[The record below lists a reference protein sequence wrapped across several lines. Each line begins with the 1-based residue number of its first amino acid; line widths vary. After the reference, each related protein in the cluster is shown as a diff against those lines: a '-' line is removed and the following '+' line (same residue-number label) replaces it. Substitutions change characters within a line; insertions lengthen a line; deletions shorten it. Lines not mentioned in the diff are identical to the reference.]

1 MRSQLR
7 QPLLATFGRVRLRRT
22 VRLRLTLLYC
32 GMFCVCGAAL
42 LTITYLLV
50 SRFSGHV
57 LQVSHYAPATSV
69 RSAGGPQPGAR
80 LPALPSLAQL
90 QGEAQRDLVSQHS
103 SDLHQLLVWS
113 LVSFAV
119 MGVVSLAIG
128 WLAAGR
134 VLAPLRTM
142 TARTRRISQDNLH
155 ERLALGGPADELR
168 GLGDTIDELLM
179 RLEVAFDA
187 QRRFVAN
194 ASHELR
200 TPLTRIRTALDVAV
214 GKPGPIP
221 AQLIALDQKIREGL
235 DRADR
240 LMESLLV
247 LGSAEHG
254 ELNDSGLLSLRDLI
268 VAALDEHEAEIAARH
283 IAVERSL
290 DPVSVIGSPTLLARL
305 VENVIDNGVRHNQT
319 DGWMRVSL
327 GSISLNSAAGSARF
341 TVDTSGPPVDQA
353 LIDDLARP
361 FRRLRTDRTGS
372 VRGAGLGLSIV
383 AAVAAA
389 HRGTLALRARE
400 QGGLRVVIDLPLPQ
414 QGLPQHSAE
423 VVGARHGAVPAAT
436 GQVRR

>member
-1 MRSQLR
+1 
-7 QPLLATFGRVRLRRT
+7 
-22 VRLRLTLLYC
+22 
-32 GMFCVCGAAL
+32 MFCVCGAAL
-42 LTITYLLV
+42 LAITYLLV

-69 RSAGGPQPGAR
+69 RSAGRPQPGAR

-128 WLAAGR
+128 WMAAGR

-155 ERLALGGPADELR
+155 ERLALGGPDDELR
-168 GLGDTIDELLM
+168 GLGDTIDELLT
-179 RLEVAFDA
+179 RLEIAFDA

-200 TPLTRIRTALDVAV
+200 TPLTRIRTALDVAL
-214 GKPGPIP
+214 GKPEPIP
-221 AQLIALDQKIREGL
+221 VQLIALDQKIREGL

-247 LGSAEHG
+247 LGRAEHG

-268 VAALDEHEAEIAARH
+268 VAVIDEHEAEIVARH

-305 VENVIDNGVRHNQT
+305 VENVIDNGVRHNQM
-319 DGWMRVSL
+319 DGRMR
-327 GSISLNSAAGSARF
+327 ISLNSAAGSARF
-341 TVDTSGPPVDQA
+341 TVDTSGPPLDQA
-353 LIDDLARP
+353 LVDDLARP
-361 FRRLRTDRTGS
+361 FRRLRTDRSGS

-383 AAVAAA
+383 AAVATA
-389 HRGTLALRARE
+389 HHGTLALRPRE
-400 QGGLRVVIDLPLPQ
+400 EGGLRVMIDLPLPQ
-414 QGLPQHSAE
+414 HGLPQHNAE
-423 VVGARHGAVPAAT
+423 LNGARHGAVPAAT